1 MMKTEEIQEI
11 ASRYIDADDMVTVPE
26 EGEVF
31 AIFHRQLPDNKV
43 LEDNEGWEFGG
54 YGQLIE
60 YELDMTANPV
70 GKWITM
76 HYTSLATFPPRIHEI
91 RLQPPH
97 IVLGRFTNPEKT
109 FETEFFCFPS
119 DEEDE
124 IDDNEPNV
132 MQFPGRK

>member
-1 MMKTEEIQEI
+1 MKTEEIQEI
-11 ASRYIDADDMVTVPE
+11 ASRYIDAEDMVPVPE

-31 AIFHRQLPDNKV
+31 CFFHRELPDNKV
-43 LEDNEGWEFGG
+43 LEDDEGWEFGG

-60 YELDMTANPV
+60 YELDMLAKPV

-76 HYTSLATFPPRIHEI
+76 HYTSLAMFPPRPAEL

-97 IVLGRFTNPEKT
+97 IVLGKFTNPEKT
-109 FETEFFCFPS
+109 VQTWVLCLRD
-119 DEEDE
+119 DEEDDE
-124 IDDNEPNV
+124 IEAEPNV